1 MQDANCTHGKDEEI
15 PYQAGDG
22 YIVGEH
28 LYERNLK
35 GLHPLNEEIR
45 SPQGMWVFAETDAQ
59 KVQSLTLDPGFVTVQ
74 ASLTLSPYVH

>member
-28 LYERNLK
+28 LYEINLK
-35 GLHPLNEEIR
+35 GLHPLDEEIR
-45 SPQGMWVFAETDAQ
+45 SPQGMCGSRRD
-59 KVQSLTLDPGFVTVQ
+59 
-74 ASLTLSPYVH
+74 